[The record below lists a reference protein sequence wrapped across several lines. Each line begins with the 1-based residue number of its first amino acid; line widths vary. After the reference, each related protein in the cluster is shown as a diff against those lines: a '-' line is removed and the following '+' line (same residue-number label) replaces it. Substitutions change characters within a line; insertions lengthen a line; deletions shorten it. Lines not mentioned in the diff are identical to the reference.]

1 MQIHW
6 QQSGS
11 PFHMVARQFFWVV
24 WNLPYQRVP
33 YCSWHWYNQIQCLLN
48 CLTFHQLYHSCSRS
62 LSISFSLLL
71 SSHLLALVITPFH
84 WLRGLL

>member
-33 YCSWHWYNQIQCLLN
+33 YCSWHRYN
-48 CLTFHQLYHSCSRS
+48 
-62 LSISFSLLL
+62 
-71 SSHLLALVITPFH
+71 
-84 WLRGLL
+84 